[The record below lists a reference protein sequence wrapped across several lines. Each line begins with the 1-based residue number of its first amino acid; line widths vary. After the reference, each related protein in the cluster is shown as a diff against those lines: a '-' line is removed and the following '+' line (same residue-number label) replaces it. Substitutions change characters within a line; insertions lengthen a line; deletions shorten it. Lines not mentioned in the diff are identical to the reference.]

1 MKIKEWIVVEGR
13 SDTVT
18 IRRAVDADTIE
29 TGGSAIGDAVLERIR
44 LAQEGRG
51 VIIFTDPDYP
61 GERIR
66 RIVSEAVPGCKHAFL
81 PRDEARSRHGIG
93 VEHATPEAIR
103 KALRDVHTMA
113 ELPEGEITV
122 QDLLEAGLMGGRD
135 SRERREALGKVLRI
149 GYANSKQ
156 LLKRLNA
163 FAITKQQFDE
173 AVERIQTDA
182 TNR

>member
-18 IRRAVDADTIE
+18 IKRAVEADTIE
-29 TGGSAIGDAVLERIR
+29 TGGSAIGEAVIERIR

-66 RIVSEAVPGCKHAFL
+66 RIVSESVPGCKHAFL
-81 PRDEARSRHGIG
+81 PREEAIGRHGLG
-93 VEHATPEAIR
+93 VEHATPESIR
-103 KALRDVHTMA
+103 HALREVHTVA
-113 ELPEGEITV
+113 ELPPGEITA
-122 QDLLEAGLMGGRD
+122 QDLWEAELIGGEG
-135 SRERREALGKVLRI
+135 SRERREALGKILRI

-163 FAITKQQFDE
+163 FAITKEQFRE
-173 AVERIQTDA
+173 AVQRIELK
-182 TNR
+182 N